1 MVKPRGPYFSG
12 KLTVLVD
19 RDSASAS
26 ELFARVIQLEHRG
39 QVVGDRTAGAV
50 MEAREFLESVGTDYV
65 TNYGLSITSANLVMT
80 DGKSLENTG
89 VTPDQMLIPRAS
101 DLAEGSDPVLANVAE
116 RAGLKISPAEAGKLF
131 PYEWPSL

>member
-1 MVKPRGPYFSG
+1 
-12 KLTVLVD
+12 
-19 RDSASAS
+19 
-26 ELFARVIQLEHRG
+26 
-39 QVVGDRTAGAV
+39 

-80 DGKSLENTG
+80 DGKSLENIG